1 MKQPRARLLVFNDPR
16 SMRIDSALA
25 KEIGFEDS
33 IVLLQLEYLIGIS
46 QHEHDGRLWTFQ
58 SLRNLNKEQFPWWSP
73 ATLGRILKRLEKRE
87 LIVIGNFNKTEWDK
101 TQWFALNEAGIAQLK
116 SVCLAPAPFQIET
129 PPVSKRNID
138 VSKMK
143 HRYDQN
149 ETTIPKTTPET
160 TQSGGVAKAS
170 QTTPPPQGQRESDEA
185 LKQYGYDAGQ
195 RRKIYAARLPL
206 TDQEIADLPEY
217 IAALKR
223 AGKRNPIGIVYN
235 ELIDGKSIPHPDDVA
250 PTEAPLEYIYTD
262 DGRAIPK
269 DPERHARIQ
278 AQRKAQLAAAGYR

>member
-1 MKQPRARLLVFNDPR
+1 MNARPPRTTSRLLIHEP
-16 SMRIDSALA
+16 ALQVLPSLA
-25 KEIGFEDS
+25 VAIGLNEAIF
-33 IVLLQLEYLIGIS
+33 LQQLHYWLVS
-46 QHEHDGRLWTFQ
+46 SKHEHEGRRWVYN
-58 SLRNLNKEQFPWWSP
+58 SLDEWKKQLPFFGLSTIRR
-73 ATLGRILKRLEKRE
+73 TIDE
-87 LIVIGNFNKTEWDK
+87 LRKSGLLLVGNFNPSKSDRTLWYSIDYDMLAAIED
-101 TQWFALNEAGIAQLK
+101 LPPSAGIDMP
-116 SVCLAPAPFQIET
+116 SVQNEQME
-129 PPVSKRNID
+129 
-138 VSKMK
+138 VSKMEGPSV
-143 HRYDQN
+143 QN
-149 ETTIPKTTPET
+149 EHMLIEHKTTPET
-160 TQSGGVAKAS
+160 TQSGGVAKPS

-235 ELIDGKSIPHPDDVA
+235 ELIDGKSIPHPEDVA
-250 PTEAPLEYIYTD
+250 PTEAPLEYTYTD

>member
-1 MKQPRARLLVFNDPR
+1 MNARPPRTTSRLLIHEP
-16 SMRIDSALA
+16 ALQVLPSLA
-25 KEIGFEDS
+25 VAIG
-33 IVLLQLEYLIGIS
+33 
-46 QHEHDGRLWTFQ
+46 
-58 SLRNLNKEQFPWWSP
+58 
-73 ATLGRILKRLEKRE
+73 
-87 LIVIGNFNKTEWDK
+87 
-101 TQWFALNEAGIAQLK
+101 LNEAIFLQQLHYW
-116 SVCLAPAPFQIET
+116 L
-129 PPVSKRNID
+129 VS
-138 VSKMK
+138 SK
-143 HRYDQN
+143 H
-149 ETTIPKTTPET
+149 EHEE
-160 TQSGGVAKAS
+160 SGGVAKPS

-235 ELIDGKSIPHPDDVA
+235 ELIDGKSIPHPEDVA

>member
-1 MKQPRARLLVFNDPR
+1 MMAGVSPPNYTQIPNEILDKMADMTPAEFKVLMAICRKTFGWHKDRDVISLTQLEKMTGLSRTAVQAGIMAAIDRGLLERTEVVKGAGKQSFSYHLLVASDYQSTQTTSSKSGTDPVA
-16 SMRIDSALA
+16 SDYQGLVVSDYTQ
-25 KEIGFEDS
+25 KKD
-33 IVLLQLEYLIGIS
+33 
-46 QHEHDGRLWTFQ
+46 
-58 SLRNLNKEQFPWWSP
+58 LNK
-73 ATLGRILKRLEKRE
+73 LKE
-87 LIVIGNFNKTEWDK
+87 
-101 TQWFALNEAGIAQLK
+101 
-116 SVCLAPAPFQIET
+116 
-129 PPVSKRNID
+129 
-138 VSKMK
+138 
-143 HRYDQN
+143 
-149 ETTIPKTTPET
+149 
-160 TQSGGVAKAS
+160 SGGVAKPS

-206 TDQEIADLPEY
+206 TDQEIADLPDY

-235 ELIDGKSIPHPDDVA
+235 ELIDGKSIPHPEDVA

>member
-1 MKQPRARLLVFNDPR
+1 MSGKISGLIWDLDIPHAEAWVLMAMADHADHEGYNVFPSVGLIAWKTCYSERQVQRIIKSLRTKRILIPMEEAAGHVVKYRIVLTGVPLKAPRKKPKDPR
-16 SMRIDSALA
+16 QDVTPDKMSPLTPS
-25 KEIGFEDS
+25 
-33 IVLLQLEYLIGIS
+33 
-46 QHEHDGRLWTFQ
+46 HEGGDIAMSEGGDI
-58 SLRNLNKEQFPWWSP
+58 KMSP
-73 ATLGRILKRLEKRE
+73 EPSVKR
-87 LIVIGNFNKTEWDK
+87 
-101 TQWFALNEAGIAQLK
+101 QA
-116 SVCLAPAPFQIET
+116 
-129 PPVSKRNID
+129 
-138 VSKMK
+138 
-143 HRYDQN
+143 
-149 ETTIPKTTPET
+149 
-160 TQSGGVAKAS
+160 SGGVAKPS

-235 ELIDGKSIPHPDDVA
+235 ELIDGKSIPHPEDVA